1 MIVLLHISRVH
12 VEEILILI
20 QSNTR
25 VFICPL
31 SHLPRARPPRSSQR
45 TLLVEQATDVVAYL
59 KMRKRKPS
67 ALTWAPED
75 IVLALKVGGAHAYG
89 VPELLLAEV
98 QRKVTVGGNTG
109 ADLRMMLEN
118 EALLGDFLTL
128 KVGVISEVNFQVLR
142 VERVRRVAVFY
153 SRTEHASL

>member
-1 MIVLLHISRVH
+1 MHIYRAFRKNSDHSNSIEYLHLYLPPRV
-12 VEEILILI
+12 
-20 QSNTR
+20 
-25 VFICPL
+25 C
-31 SHLPRARPPRSSQR
+31 PRARPHRSSQR
-45 TLLVEQATDVVAYL
+45 TLLVEQATDAVAYL

-75 IVLALKVGGAHAYG
+75 IVLALKVNGAHAYG

-128 KVGVISEVNFQVLR
+128 KVGVISEVNFQV
-142 VERVRRVAVFY
+142 V
-153 SRTEHASL
+153 